1 MKKGR
6 IRFFAFIRN
15 NLLAGMT
22 ILLPLWAVYV
32 VVRFLVTLVND
43 ALLNPILNILSPYLE
58 WADPRYVTLSIK
70 VIIFL
75 AILFL
80 ITLIGVLVKNFFVR
94 KILDIGEG
102 ILMKV
107 PFINK
112 VYVAM
117 QQLSKTFLIKKQPIF
132 RRSVLIEY
140 PHKGTYALGLVTSDA
155 EGEIQFKT
163 SKELISVFIPTTPKK
178 NIITGN
184 I

>member
-6 IRFFAFIRN
+6 FSFFAFIRN

-32 VVRFLVTLVND
+32 VIRFLVTLVND
-43 ALLNPILNILSPYLE
+43 ALLDPILNILSPYLE

-117 QQLSKTFLIKKQPIF
+117 QQLSSLFFVVP
-132 RRSVLIEY
+132 Y
-140 PHKGTYALGLVTSDA
+140 
-155 EGEIQFKT
+155 
-163 SKELISVFIPTTPKK
+163 
-178 NIITGN
+178 
-184 I
+184 